1 MTSIAITAGILQS
14 IFISLGVGSSTL
26 AILNFFSAIGDGN
39 IDQTERRMMGIV
51 YTILRIA
58 MVGILFTT
66 ATLLWP
72 TVVSNP
78 SELANVNIAQLII
91 IAVLFVNAALM
102 TMRKMPAKYG
112 PGIQAGSWYTL
123 GIIAALQLQGMV
135 NYTVTDFII
144 GHALVMVV
152 AIIGVNVWMKRS
164 AK

>member
-51 YTILRIA
+51 YVILRIA

-66 ATLLWP
+66 ATLLAP
-72 TVVSNP
+72 TIASDAFQ
-78 SELANVNIAQLII
+78 LANVSIAQVII
-91 IAVLFVNAALM
+91 IAVLFTNAALM

-135 NYTVTDFII
+135 DYTLIDFVI
-144 GHALVMVV
+144 GHVLVMLV
-152 AIIGVNVWMKRS
+152 AIIGVNVWMNRS
-164 AK
+164 RN

>member
-26 AILNFFSAIGDGN
+26 AILNFFSAIKDGN

-51 YTILRIA
+51 YFILRVS
-58 MVGILFTT
+58 MVGILVTT
-66 ATLLWP
+66 LALLAP
-72 TVVSNP
+72 ILTSDVSM
-78 SELANVNIAQLII
+78 LANVSIAQLII
-91 IAVLFVNAALM
+91 IAVLFANAALM

-123 GIIAALQLQGMV
+123 GIIAALQLQGLV
-135 NYTVTDFII
+135 DYSVTDFII
-144 GHALVMVV
+144 GHILVMVV
-152 AIIGVNVWMKRS
+152 AIIGVQFWMKRM

>member
-1 MTSIAITAGILQS
+1 MTSIVITAGILQS

-26 AILNFFSAIGDGN
+26 AILNFFSAISDGN

-51 YTILRIA
+51 YVILRVS

-66 ATLLWP
+66 VTLLAP
-72 TVVSNP
+72 TIAEDASQ
-78 SELANVNIAQLII
+78 LANVSIAQLII
-91 IAVLFVNAALM
+91 IAVLFANAALM

-135 NYTVTDFII
+135 DYSVMDFII
-144 GHALVMVV
+144 GHVLVIVIAVV
-152 AIIGVNVWMKRS
+152 GVNVWMKRL
-164 AK
+164 A

>member
-1 MTSIAITAGILQS
+1 MTSIVITAGILQS

-26 AILNFFSAIGDGN
+26 AILNFFSAISDGN

-51 YTILRIA
+51 YFILRVS

-66 ATLLWP
+66 VTLLAP
-72 TVVSNP
+72 TIAEGASQ
-78 SELANVNIAQLII
+78 LANVSIAQLII
-91 IAVLFVNAALM
+91 IAVLFANSALM

-135 NYTVTDFII
+135 DFAVMDFII
-144 GHALVMVV
+144 GHVLVMVIAV
-152 AIIGVNVWMKRS
+152 VGVNVWMKRL
-164 AK
+164 A